1 MGNVLIDKNLI
12 INSIKESVLARRD
25 HSSVFNMLREGNK
38 SWLKFFKIKV
48 NENKHILR
56 SFRQGK
62 LELLLI
68 PSFTNPTS
76 MPVIVTIK
84 RVMQKWNSYIE
95 AIDSELIY

>member
-1 MGNVLIDKNLI
+1 MRSVLIDKNLI

-25 HSSVFNMLREGNK
+25 HGSVLNMLRKRNK
-38 SWLKFFKIKV
+38 SWFKFFKIKV

-68 PSFTNPTS
+68 PSFTNPAS
-76 MPVIVTIK
+76 MSVIVTIK
-84 RVMQKWNSYIE
+84 RIMQKWHCYIE
-95 AIDSELIY
+95 AIDSELIH